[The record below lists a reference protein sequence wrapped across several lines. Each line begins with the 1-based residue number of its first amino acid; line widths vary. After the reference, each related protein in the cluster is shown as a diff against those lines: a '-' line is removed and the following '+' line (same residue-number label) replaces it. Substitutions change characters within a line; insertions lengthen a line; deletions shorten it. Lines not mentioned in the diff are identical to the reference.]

1 MRLKKGVL
9 LICVIISA
17 VLFANGISILNA
29 AVKKENEKYKIGRM
43 NNKESNRTGDN
54 DNNIRMLS
62 IQDESSIMNEP
73 AVNLLVLGLDEY
85 EERADTIAIM
95 NYSPD
100 AVKLNILSVARD
112 TRVYVDGKPV
122 KINSLI
128 AMGGEQKMIDKIEEI
143 TGLNINYYITLNFEG
158 FRKIV
163 DTLGGVRVDVPFD
176 MNYDD
181 PTQNL
186 HIHLKKGDQV
196 LNGKEAEQYVR
207 FRKGNNSKQ
216 GYAEG
221 DLGRI
226 KAQQE
231 FIISFIEQKLKLK
244 YISKADDIFFILKK
258 HMRTNIKI
266 GDIRH
271 YIKNIKNLR
280 SEDIN
285 AYTIPGRA
293 KYIDGQSYFIINRK
307 EVERLI
313 DENFYK

>member
-9 LICVIISA
+9 LICAIISA

-29 AVKKENEKYKIGRM
+29 AVKKENEKYKYGRM
-43 NNKESNRTGDN
+43 NNSESNHVGDN
-54 DNNIRMLS
+54 HNIIRMFRM
-62 IQDESSIMNEP
+62 QDESSIMSEP
-73 AVNLLVLGLDEY
+73 AVNLLLLGLDEY

-112 TRVYVDGKPV
+112 SRVYVDGKPV

-128 AMGGEQKMIDKIEEI
+128 AMGGEQKMIDEIEEI

-186 HIHLKKGDQV
+186 HIHLKKGVQI

-207 FRKGNNSKQ
+207 FRKGNNNKQ

-258 HMRTNIKI
+258 YMKTNIKI

-271 YIKNIKNLR
+271 YIRSVKNLR

-293 KYIDGQSYFIINRK
+293 KYIDGQSYFIINGK
-307 EVERLI
+307 EVKRLI
-313 DENFYK
+313 DEKFYK